1 MASAIDPAER
11 LLDLVIAL
19 VNTSGRMTKQQVRS
33 SVAGYSNSAAVSDE
47 AFERMFERDKDTLRE
62 LGVPVLTVTDAGH
75 GDDVGYRIDLDAYAL
90 PAVQLTPAELGVLSL
105 AVQVWQ
111 DASLRA
117 DTSRALTK
125 LRAVGEGPSATD
137 LLTGLAP
144 RVRADGAAFGPLVE
158 AVQERRAV
166 RFTYRAASTGR
177 VSERTVEPWRLL
189 ARRGG
194 WVLVGRDRDRGAA
207 RSFRLGRIE
216 GAVRPVGAVG
226 AFGPPTDT
234 ELSEVLATWSQGPE
248 RIAALAVVTDRA
260 GALRAR
266 AVRDEDF
273 DPDTVPGAPA
283 ALADRDLV
291 HVPYRSTWELAEE
304 LVAYGPAVVVL
315 APAELRDAV
324 LALLRAASRLDIPGA
339 GGVDG

>member
-1 MASAIDPAER
+1 MAPQIDASER

-33 SVAGYSNSAAVSDE
+33 SVAGYQDAASDD

-62 LGVPVLTVTDAGH
+62 LGVPVLTVTDARH

-90 PAVQLTPAELGVLSL
+90 PAVQLTPAELGVLSV

-117 DTSRALTK
+117 DTTRALAK

-144 RVRADGAAFGPLVE
+144 RVRAEGSAFGPLVE

-166 RFTYRAASTGR
+166 RFTYRAATTGEVR
-177 VSERTVEPWRLL
+177 ERTVEPWRLL

-207 RSFRLGRIE
+207 RSFRLGRIQ
-216 GAVRPVGAVG
+216 GAVLPVGRPA
-226 AFGPPTDT
+226 AFDPPTDA
-234 ELSEVLATWSQGPE
+234 ELAEALAMWTQGPE
-248 RIAALAVVTDRA
+248 RTAALAVVPDRA
-260 GALRAR
+260 AALRAR
-266 AVRDEDF
+266 AVPDDGF
-273 DPDTVPGAPA
+273 DPDSVPGARA
-283 ALADRDLV
+283 VLADRDLV
-291 HVPYRSTWELAEE
+291 HVRYRSTWELAEE
-304 LVAYGPAVVVL
+304 LVAYGAAVVVL
-315 APAELRDAV
+315 APDAVRDAV
-324 LALLRAASRLDIPGA
+324 VELLRTASRLDV
-339 GGVDG
+339 GGSDA

>member
-1 MASAIDPAER
+1 MAPIDPSER

-33 SVAGYSNSAAVSDE
+33 SVAGYQDAVSDE

-62 LGVPVLTVTDAGH
+62 LGVPVLTVTDARH

-105 AVQVWQ
+105 AGQVWQ

-117 DTSRALTK
+117 DTTRALTK
-125 LRAVGEGPSATD
+125 LKAVGEGPSATD
-137 LLTGLAP
+137 LVAGLAP
-144 RVRADGAAFGPLVE
+144 RVRAGGSGFGPLVE

-166 RFTYRAASTGR
+166 RFTYRAATTGEVR
-177 VSERTVEPWRLL
+177 ERTVEPWRLL

-207 RSFRLGRIE
+207 RSFRLGRIQ
-216 GAVRPVGAVG
+216 GGVRPVGPAG
-226 AFGPPTDT
+226 AFGPPTPEEMADA
-234 ELSEVLATWSQGPE
+234 LAAWTPGPE
-248 RIAALAVVTDRA
+248 RVAALAVVPDRA
-260 GALRAR
+260 AALRAR
-266 AVRDEDF
+266 AVDHEALDASS
-273 DPDTVPGAPA
+273 VSGADA
-283 ALADRDLV
+283 VLAERDLV

-304 LVAYGPAVVVL
+304 LVAYGAAVVVL
-315 APAELRDAV
+315 APADLRAAV
-324 LALLRAASRLDIPGA
+324 LHLLRTASRLDIPG
-339 GGVDG
+339 GDRG